1 MGYRAS
7 RQATTKHSPYYIRFQ
22 QHMHLPIDNEV
33 LPRDDQDRNQK
44 IRYLWRKLTLQLQNK
59 SKRRHQLQVISE
71 GTELLLQ
78 NTYQK
83 Q

>member
-1 MGYRAS
+1 
-7 RQATTKHSPYYIRFQ
+7 
-22 QHMHLPIDNEV
+22 MHLPIDNEV